1 MTCHYSIAE
10 CSSVEVGTVRDHA
23 EVGIAVDTVV
33 YVVIVRV
40 TPEWHFD
47 ADVTAGLDAAV
58 LAVP

>member
-33 YVVIVRV
+33 YEVIVRV
-40 TPEWHFD
+40 TPE
-47 ADVTAGLDAAV
+47 
-58 LAVP
+58 